1 MVGISSVGAYIPKYR
16 LGKET
21 VGWQSSG
28 EKAVANFDED
38 SITMAVA
45 AGINCLGGRDRSEVD
60 SVLFA
65 TTTPPYL
72 EKQNAAIIAA
82 ALDLRKDIVTA
93 DVTGVLRAGTTALG
107 MAIDAVNSG
116 AARNVLVI
124 AADTRVATP
133 RDSIEPNIGDGAA
146 AVLVSKENLA
156 AEIESSYHVSESVL
170 DVWRARDDNFIRSWE
185 DRFVIEEGFLR
196 IVPETVAAF
205 LAKNNLT
212 VKDFKKAVYYSNDAR
227 RHGEMARKM
236 GLQEDQVQNPLY
248 GVVGNTGA
256 AFPLLLL
263 VAALEEA
270 AAGDR
275 ILVAGYGDGC
285 DVYSVKVGDGIKKAL
300 DGHGGVKTQ
309 VESKGLL
316 KTYDEYS
323 RWRELMTTAAARRP
337 PRTPPSA
344 SALWRETDKNIR
356 LYASRCKACGYLQY
370 PPQRVCVK
378 CQTKDQ
384 FESERLSDRSG
395 EIFTY
400 SMDYV
405 AGTPDVPLVVT
416 VINFQGGGRM
426 ICMMTDRDVD
436 QVKIGLPVQMTF
448 RKLYTAGGV
457 HNYYWKSMPVRA

>member
-1 MVGISSVGAYIPKYR
+1 MVGIRSVGAYVPKYR

-21 VGWQSSG
+21 VGWQSPG

-45 AGINCLGGRDRSEVD
+45 AGIDCLSGIDRSEVD
-60 SVLFA
+60 SILFA

-82 ALDLRKDIVTA
+82 ALDLRKDIVSA

-146 AVLVSKENLA
+146 RAARLKDNAA
-156 AEIESSYHVSESVL
+156 AEIEASHHVTESVL

-196 IVPETVAAF
+196 VVPEAVSAF
-205 LAKNNLT
+205 DKEQPH
-212 VKDFKKAVYYSNDAR
+212 YS
-227 RHGEMARKM
+227 
-236 GLQEDQVQNPLY
+236 GLQERSTTQRRPPARRN
-248 GVVGNTGA
+248 GA
-256 AFPLLLL
+256 QAGCRRAGPEPDVWGGRQYRRCLPYLAP

-270 AAGDR
+270 APATAFSWRATVTAVTSFGQG
-275 ILVAGYGDGC
+275 A
-285 DVYSVKVGDGIKKAL
+285 
-300 DGHGGVKTQ
+300 TP
-309 VESKGLL
+309 
-316 KTYDEYS
+316 S
-323 RWRELMTTAAARRP
+323 RRRSTGTAASRPTSSRRAAQDLRRVQPVARADDDSSRAS
-337 PRTPPSA
+337 SA
-344 SALWRETDKNIR
+344 ADASVRLRSRRETDKNIR
-356 LYASRCKACGYLQY
+356 LYGARCKACGYLSIRATRLREVPDQG
-370 PPQRVCVK
+370 RVRK
-378 CQTKDQ
+378 RAP
-384 FESERLSDRSG
+384 FDRP
-395 EIFTY
+395 EVFTY

-416 VINFQGGGRM
+416 VILRGRRPDDLL
-426 ICMMTDRDVD
+426 MTDRDVD

-448 RKLYTAGGV
+448 RELYTAGGV
-457 HNYYWKSMPVRA
+457 HNYYWKSMPIRA